1 MSKSL
6 YIAATEARSGK
17 SAIVLGVMQL
27 LLTHLRKVAIFRPII
42 HDNYR
47 DRDHDIDLILRHFK
61 LQQDYKTTFA
71 YTQSEATR
79 LLNDGKHSLLME
91 NILDRFKELEQN
103 YDFVLC
109 EGTDYLGG
117 EAAVEFEINLDVA
130 SNLSCPVLAVLNAMD
145 SYEDEICDLANRT
158 VAMFEEKGL
167 EVISVMVNRASK
179 YFSPDLAER
188 LRGCLKSDNSPLV
201 YVLPDDKRL
210 GNPTMNDVVKWLDCN
225 VLYGKDRLD
234 TPIDDYVVA
243 AMQIENFLKY
253 VNDGSLIITPGDRSD
268 IILASLSSRLSDS
281 YPNVSGILLTG
292 GIKPAMTIHHLIE
305 GWKGVPLPILVAP
318 GHTYKTAQILRG
330 LHGKIDPENQAKV
343 LSAMGLFETCVDSHE
358 LQQRLVS
365 SRSSRITPF
374 MFEHTLLHK
383 AREKTQNIVLPE
395 GKEERILRA
404 ADILC
409 RRDVVKLTLLGNEDE
424 VRSVASNIGV
434 SLKGIDIINPAKSE
448 YFDRFVDEYFE
459 LRKHKC
465 IVKDD
470 ARDRMSDPTYFGTM
484 MVYTGVADGM
494 VSGSITTTAQTIRPA
509 FEFIK
514 TKPGFSIVSSVFL
527 MCQNDQVTVYGDC
540 AVNPNP
546 NAQELADIAI
556 SSAHTAS
563 IFGIEPRVAML
574 SYSTGESGKGSSVDK
589 VKEATEI
596 IRQKKPDLAVEGPL
610 QYDAAVDP
618 EVAAELMPES
628 DVAGRATV
636 LIFPDLNTGNNTYK
650 AVQRSQPDSVA
661 IGPVLQGLKKPV
673 NDLSRGCT
681 VRDVVN
687 TVAITA
693 IQAIA
698 EKEERK
704 NQTKGE

>member
-42 HDNYR
+42 HDNFR

-61 LQQDYKTTFA
+61 LSQEYKTTYA

-91 NILDRFKELEQN
+91 KILERFKELEGN

-109 EGTDYLGG
+109 EGSDYLGG

-130 SNLSCPVLAVLNAMD
+130 SNLGCPVLAVLNAMD

-158 VAMFEEKGL
+158 VAMFEDKGL
-167 EVISVMVNRASK
+167 DVISVMINRASK
-179 YFSPDLAER
+179 EFSPDLAER
-188 LRGCLKSDNSPLV
+188 LRGCLKSESSPLV

-225 VLYGKDRLD
+225 VLYGRERLD
-234 TPIDDYVVA
+234 TPIDNYVVA

-292 GIKPAMTIHHLIE
+292 GIRPAMTVHHLIE

-358 LQQRLVS
+358 LQRKLVS
-365 SRSSRITPF
+365 SRSTRITPY

-383 AREKTQNIVLPE
+383 ARENKQHIVMPE

-404 ADILC
+404 ADILR

-424 VRSVASNIGV
+424 VRKAASDIGI
-434 SLKGIDIINPAKSE
+434 SLEDIEIVDPVKSE
-448 YFDRFVDEYFE
+448 HFERFVDIYFE

-470 ARDRMSDPTYFGTM
+470 ARDRMSDLTYFGTM
-484 MVYTGVADGM
+484 MVYDGVADGM

-527 MCQNDQVTVYGDC
+527 MCQNDRVMAYGDC

-546 NAQELADIAI
+546 NAQELAEIAI
-556 SSAHTAS
+556 SSANTAE

-589 VKEATEI
+589 VKEATRLVREMAPEI
-596 IRQKKPDLAVEGPL
+596 AVEGPL
-610 QYDAAVDP
+610 QFDAAVD
-618 EVAAELMPES
+618 EDVAAELMPNS
-628 DVAGRATV
+628 DVAGQATV

-650 AVQRSQPDSVA
+650 AVQRSQPESVA
-661 IGPVLQGLKKPV
+661 IGPILQGLKKPV

-698 EKEERK
+698 EKE
-704 NQTKGE
+704 QTQK

>member
-42 HDNYR
+42 HDNYQG
-47 DRDHDIDLILRHFK
+47 RDHDIDLILRHFK
-61 LQQDYKTTFA
+61 LPQDYETTYA

-91 NILDRFKELEQN
+91 NILGKFKELEEK

-117 EAAVEFEINLDVA
+117 EAAVEFDINLDVVGNIG
-130 SNLSCPVLAVLNAMD
+130 SPVLAVLNAMNSD
-145 SYEDEICDLANRT
+145 EDEVCDLAIRT
-158 VAMFEEKGL
+158 VDMFEEKGL
-167 EVISVMVNRASK
+167 DVISVMVNRSSRK
-179 YFSPDLAER
+179 FSPDLATR
-188 LRGCLKSDNSPLV
+188 IKSGYNGKTQPLT
-201 YVLPDDKRL
+201 YVIPDDKRL
-210 GNPTMNDVVKWLDCN
+210 GNPTMNDVVKWLNCT
-225 VLYGKDRLD
+225 VLYGRDRLE
-234 TPIDDYVVA
+234 TPVDNYVVA

-268 IILASLSSRLSDS
+268 IILAGLSSRLSDS
-281 YPNVSGILLTG
+281 YPNISGILLTG

-330 LHGKIDPENQAKV
+330 LHGTIDPENQVKV
-343 LSAMGLFETCVDSHE
+343 LSAMGLFETCVNSHE
-358 LQQRLVS
+358 LQEKLVS
-365 SRSSRITPF
+365 STSSRITPF

-383 AREKTQNIVLPE
+383 ARESKQHIVLPE
-395 GKEERILRA
+395 GAEERIIRA
-404 ADILC
+404 ADILR
-409 RRDVVKLTLLGNEDE
+409 RRDVVNITLLGNEDE
-424 VRSVASNIGV
+424 VRRSAS
-434 SLKGIDIINPAKSE
+434 SIDIKLDGIEVVDPVKSE
-448 YFDRFVDEYFE
+448 YFERFVKEYFE

-465 IVKDD
+465 IMMDD

-484 MVYTGVADGM
+484 MVHTGVADGM

-514 TKPGFSIVSSVFL
+514 TKPGVSIVSSVFL
-527 MCQNDQVTVYGDC
+527 MCQNDQVIAYGDC

-546 NAQELADIAI
+546 NAEELAGIAI

-563 IFGIEPRVAML
+563 IFGLEPRVAML
-574 SYSTGESGKGSSVDK
+574 SYSTGESGRGKDVDK
-589 VKEATEI
+589 VKEATKI
-596 IRQKKPDLAVEGPL
+596 IRAQAPDLAVEGPL
-610 QYDAAVDP
+610 QYDVAVDP
-618 EVAAELMPES
+618 EVAAELMPDS
-628 DVAGRATV
+628 KVAGKATV

-650 AVQRSQPDSVA
+650 AVQRSVPDSVA
-661 IGPVLQGLKKPV
+661 IGPVLQGLRKPV
-673 NDLSRGCT
+673 NDLSRGCS

-698 EKEERK
+698 EKEIQES
-704 NQTKGE
+704 

>member
-27 LLTHLRKVAIFRPII
+27 LLTHLHKVAIFRPII
-42 HDNYR
+42 HDNFR
-47 DRDHDIDLILRHFK
+47 GRDHDVDLILRHFK
-61 LQQDYKTTFA
+61 LPQEYETTYA

-91 NILDRFKELEQN
+91 KILERFKELENN

-130 SNLSCPVLAVLNAMD
+130 SNLGCPVLAVLNAMD

-167 EVISVMVNRASK
+167 DVISVMINRASK
-179 YFSPDLAER
+179 EFSPDLAER
-188 LRGCLKSDNSPLV
+188 LRGCLKSESSPLV

-210 GNPTMNDVVKWLDCN
+210 GNPTMSDVVKWLGCN
-225 VLYGKDRLD
+225 VLYGRDRLD
-234 TPIDDYVVA
+234 TPIDNYVVA

-292 GIKPAMTIHHLIE
+292 GIRPAMTVHHLIE

-318 GHTYKTAQILRG
+318 GHTYKTAQILHG

-358 LQQRLVS
+358 LQQKLVS
-365 SRSSRITPF
+365 SRSSRITPY

-383 AREKTQNIVLPE
+383 ARENKQHIVLPE

-404 ADILC
+404 ADILR
-409 RRDVVKLTLLGNEDE
+409 RRDVVNLTLLGNEDE
-424 VRSVASNIGV
+424 VRNIASGLGI
-434 SLKGIDIINPAKSE
+434 SLKGVEVVDPVKSE
-448 YFDRFVDEYFE
+448 HFERFVDEYFE

-484 MVYTGVADGM
+484 MVHTGIADGM

-527 MCQNDQVTVYGDC
+527 MCQNDRVMAYGDC

-546 NAQELADIAI
+546 NAQELAEIAI
-556 SSAHTAS
+556 SSAHTAE

-574 SYSTGESGKGSSVDK
+574 SYSTGESGSGLSVDK
-589 VKEATEI
+589 VKEATRLVREMAPEI
-596 IRQKKPDLAVEGPL
+596 AVEGPL
-610 QYDAAVDP
+610 QFDAAVD
-618 EVAAELMPES
+618 EGVAAELMPDS
-628 DVAGRATV
+628 DVAGQATV

-650 AVQRSQPDSVA
+650 AVQRSQPESVA
-661 IGPVLQGLKKPV
+661 IGPILQGLKKPV

-698 EKEERK
+698 EKEK
-704 NQTKGE
+704 AKK

>member
-42 HDNYR
+42 HDNPQG
-47 DRDHDIDLILRHFK
+47 RDHDIDLILRHFK
-61 LQQDYKTTFA
+61 LNQEYETTYA
-71 YTQSEATR
+71 YTQSQATR
-79 LLNDGKHSLLME
+79 MLNDGKHSLLME
-91 NILDRFKELEQN
+91 KILDKFKALEN
-103 YDFVLC
+103 SYDFVLC

-117 EAAVEFEINLDVA
+117 EAAVEFDINLDVVA
-130 SNLSCPVLAVLNAMD
+130 NLGCPVLAVLNAKNSD
-145 SYEDEICDLANRT
+145 EDEVCDLAIRT
-158 VAMFEEKGL
+158 VDIFEEKGL
-167 EVISVMVNRASK
+167 DVISVMVNRASRK
-179 YFSPDLAER
+179 FSPDLAEKIKA
-188 LRGCLKSDNSPLV
+188 GFKGDKKPLT
-201 YVLPDDKRL
+201 YVIPDDKRL
-210 GNPTMNDVVKWLDCN
+210 GNPTMKDVVNWLDCQ
-225 VLYGKDRLD
+225 VLYGKERLE
-234 TPIDDYVVA
+234 TPIDNYVVA

-253 VNDGSLIITPGDRSD
+253 VNEGSLIITPGDRSD
-268 IILASLSSRLSDS
+268 IILGSLSSRLSDA
-281 YPNVSGILLTG
+281 YPNVAGILLTG
-292 GIKPAMTIHHLIE
+292 GIRPAMTIHHLIE

-318 GHTYKTAQILRG
+318 GHTHKTAQILRG
-330 LHGKIDPENQAKV
+330 LHGTIDPENQVKV

-358 LQQRLVS
+358 LQDKLVS
-365 SRSSRITPF
+365 TKSRRITPF

-383 AREKTQNIVLPE
+383 ARERKQRIVLPE
-395 GKEERILRA
+395 GGEERILRA
-404 ADILC
+404 ADILR
-409 RRDVVKLTLLGNEDE
+409 RRDVVELILLGNEDE
-424 VRSVASNIGV
+424 IRQVASNIDIQ
-434 SLKGIDIINPAKSE
+434 LDGIEIIDPVKSKH
-448 YFDRFVDEYFE
+448 FDRFVDEYYE

-470 ARDRMSDPTYFGTM
+470 ARDRMSDLTYFGTM

-509 FEFIK
+509 FEFVK

-527 MCQNDQVTVYGDC
+527 MCINDQVMVYGDC

-546 NAQELADIAI
+546 NAQQLAEIAI
-556 SSAHTAS
+556 SSAHTAA

-574 SYSTGESGKGSSVDK
+574 SYSTGESGKGASVDK
-589 VKEATEI
+589 VKEATELVRKMAPEI
-596 IRQKKPDLAVEGPL
+596 AVEGPL
-610 QYDAAVDP
+610 QFDAAVDP
-618 EVAAELMPES
+618 EVAEELMPDS
-628 DVAGRATV
+628 VVAGKATV

-698 EKEERK
+698 EKDLAAMNE
-704 NQTKGE
+704 Q

>member
-42 HDNYR
+42 HDNFR

-61 LQQDYKTTFA
+61 LSQDYKTTYA

-91 NILDRFKELEQN
+91 NVLDRFKTLERE

-130 SNLSCPVLAVLNAMD
+130 SNLGSPVLAVLNAMD

-158 VAMFEEKGL
+158 VAMFEDKGL
-167 EVISVMVNRASK
+167 DVISVMINRASK
-179 YFSPDLAER
+179 LFSPDLAAR
-188 LRGCLKSDNSPLV
+188 LRRCLKSKSHPLV

-210 GNPTMNDVVKWLDCN
+210 GNPTISDVLKWLDCN

-234 TPIDDYVVA
+234 TPIDNYVVA

-292 GIKPAMTIHHLIE
+292 GIKPAMTVHHLIE

-358 LQQRLVS
+358 LQQKFVS
-365 SRSSRITPF
+365 SSSTRITPY

-383 AREKTQNIVLPE
+383 AREDEQHIVLPE

-404 ADILC
+404 ADIL
-409 RRDVVKLTLLGNEDE
+409 RRRRVVRMTLLGNKDE
-424 VRSVASNIGV
+424 IRQVAS
-434 SLKGIDIINPAKSE
+434 SIDISLEGIEIVDPLTSE

-459 LRKHKC
+459 LRKNKC

-484 MVYTGVADGM
+484 MVYTGIADGM

-514 TKPGFSIVSSVFL
+514 TKPGFSIISSVFL
-527 MCQNDQVTVYGDC
+527 MCQNDRVMVYGDC

-546 NAQELADIAI
+546 NAQELAEIAV
-556 SSAHTAS
+556 SSAQTAR

-574 SYSTGESGKGSSVDK
+574 SYSTGESGKGLSVDK
-589 VKEATEI
+589 VKEATELVRKLAPEI
-596 IRQKKPDLAVEGPL
+596 AVEGPL
-610 QYDAAVDP
+610 QFDAAVDP
-618 EVAAELMPES
+618 DVAAELMPES
-628 DVAGRATV
+628 DVAGRASV

-650 AVQRSQPDSVA
+650 AVQRSQPESVA

-698 EKEERK
+698 EKNK
-704 NQTKGE
+704 SGGK

>member
-42 HDNYR
+42 HDNPR
-47 DRDHDIDLILRHFK
+47 GRDHDIDLILRHFK
-61 LQQDYKTTFA
+61 LTQDYKTTYA

-79 LLNDGKHSLLME
+79 MLNDGKHSVLME
-91 NILDRFKELEQN
+91 NILGKFKELENN

-117 EAAVEFEINLDVA
+117 EAAVEFDINLDVVA
-130 SNLSCPVLAVLNAMD
+130 NLGSPVLAVLNAKNSD
-145 SYEDEICDLANRT
+145 EDEVCDLAIRT
-158 VAMFEEKGL
+158 VDIFEEKGL
-167 EVISVMVNRASK
+167 DVISVMVNRASRK
-179 YFSPDLAER
+179 FSSDLAEKIKA
-188 LRGCLKSDNSPLV
+188 GFNGEKKPLT

-210 GNPTMNDVVKWLDCN
+210 GNPTMKDVVKWLDCQ
-225 VLYGKDRLD
+225 VLYGRERLE
-234 TPIDDYVVA
+234 TPIDNYVVA

-253 VNDGSLIITPGDRSD
+253 VNEGSLIITPGDRSD
-268 IILASLSSRLSDS
+268 IILAGLSSRLSDS

-292 GIKPAMTIHHLIE
+292 GIRPAMTIHHLIE

-318 GHTYKTAQILRG
+318 GHTHKTAEILRG
-330 LHGKIDPENQAKV
+330 LHGTIDPENQVKV
-343 LSAMGLFETCVDSHE
+343 LSAMGLFETCVNSHE
-358 LQQRLVS
+358 LQDKLVS
-365 SRSSRITPF
+365 TKSRRITPF

-383 AREKTQNIVLPE
+383 ARERKQRIVLPE
-395 GKEERILRA
+395 GNEERILRA
-404 ADILC
+404 ADILR
-409 RRDVVKLTLLGNEDE
+409 RRDVVDLILLGNENE
-424 VRSVASNIGV
+424 VRNTASNIDIK
-434 SLKGIDIINPAKSE
+434 LDGIEVVDPVKSPH
-448 YFDRFVDEYFE
+448 FDRFVDEYYE

-484 MVYTGVADGM
+484 MVHTGVADGM

-509 FEFIK
+509 FEFVK

-527 MCQNDQVTVYGDC
+527 MCMNDQVTVYGDC

-546 NAQELADIAI
+546 NAQQLAEIAI
-556 SSAHTAS
+556 SSAQTAA

-574 SYSTGESGKGSSVDK
+574 SYSTGESGKGVAVDK
-589 VKEATEI
+589 VKEATQLVREMAPEI
-596 IRQKKPDLAVEGPL
+596 AVEGPL
-610 QYDAAVDP
+610 QFDVAVDP
-618 EVAAELMPES
+618 EVAKSMMPDS
-628 DVAGRATV
+628 QVAGRATV

-650 AVQRSQPDSVA
+650 AAQRSQPDSVA
-661 IGPVLQGLKKPV
+661 IGPILQGLKKPV
-673 NDLSRGCT
+673 NDLSRGCS

-698 EKEERK
+698 EKDLAAMNES
-704 NQTKGE
+704 

>member
-27 LLTHLRKVAIFRPII
+27 LLTHLHRVAFFRPII
-42 HDNYR
+42 HDNPR
-47 DRDHDIDLILRHFK
+47 GRDHDIDLILRHFK
-61 LQQDYKTTFA
+61 LPQEYETTYA
-71 YTQSEATR
+71 YTQSQATR

-91 NILDRFKELEQN
+91 NILEKFKKLEN
-103 YDFVLC
+103 SYDFVLC

-117 EAAVEFEINLDVA
+117 ESAVEFDINLDVVG
-130 SNLSCPVLAVLNAMD
+130 NLGCSVLAVLNARNSD
-145 SYEDEICDLANRT
+145 EDEVCDLAIRT
-158 VAMFEEKGL
+158 VDIFEEKGL
-167 EVISVMVNRASK
+167 NVVSVMVNRASRK
-179 YFSPDLAER
+179 FSPDLAER
-188 LRGCLKSDNSPLV
+188 IMAGFKNNNKTLT
-201 YVLPDDKRL
+201 YIIPDDKRL
-210 GNPTMNDVVKWLDCN
+210 GNPTMKDVVKWLDCQ
-225 VLYGKDRLD
+225 VLYGRERLE
-234 TPIDDYVVA
+234 TPIDNYVVA

-253 VNDGSLIITPGDRSD
+253 VNEGSLIITPGDRSD

-281 YPNVSGILLTG
+281 YPNVAGILLTG
-292 GIKPAMTIHHLIE
+292 GIRPAMTIHHLIE

-318 GHTYKTAQILRG
+318 GHTHKTAEILRG
-330 LHGKIDPENQAKV
+330 LHGTIDPENQVKV
-343 LSAMGLFETCVDSHE
+343 LSAMGLFETCVNSHE
-358 LQQRLVS
+358 LQTKLVS
-365 SRSSRITPF
+365 TKSRRITPF

-383 AREKTQNIVLPE
+383 ARESKQHIVLPE
-395 GKEERILRA
+395 GHEERILRA
-404 ADILC
+404 ADILR
-409 RRDVVKLTLLGNEDE
+409 RRDVVNLTLLGDEDE
-424 VRSVASNIGV
+424 IRQTASNIDIK
-434 SLKGIDIINPAKSE
+434 LDGIKIVDPVRSE
-448 YFDRFVDEYFE
+448 YFKRFVDEYYE
-459 LRKHKC
+459 LRRHKC

-484 MVYTGVADGM
+484 MVYCGIADGM

-514 TKPGFSIVSSVFL
+514 TRPGFSIVSSVFL
-527 MCQNDQVTVYGDC
+527 MCQNDRIMVYGDC

-546 NAQELADIAI
+546 NAQELAEIAV
-556 SSAHTAS
+556 SSAHTAA

-574 SYSTGESGKGSSVDK
+574 SYSTGESGKGASVDK
-589 VKEATEI
+589 VKEATRLVREMAPEI
-596 IRQKKPDLAVEGPL
+596 AVEGPL

-618 EVAAELMPES
+618 EVARELMPGN
-628 DVAGRATV
+628 DVAGKASV

-650 AVQRSQPDSVA
+650 AVQRSLPDSVA

-698 EKEERK
+698 EKDLEAM
-704 NQTKGE
+704 N